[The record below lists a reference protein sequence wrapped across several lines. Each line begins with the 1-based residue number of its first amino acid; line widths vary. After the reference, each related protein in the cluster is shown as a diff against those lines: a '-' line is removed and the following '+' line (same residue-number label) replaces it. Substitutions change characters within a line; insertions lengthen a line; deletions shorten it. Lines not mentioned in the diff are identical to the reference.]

1 MMTDESCDASWPNKW
16 IDEAIADR
24 AVERSL
30 TKVDYASLSKFVVY
44 RASRAVNYVFGGCR
58 PATRI
63 W

>member
-1 MMTDESCDASWPNKW
+1 MTDESCDASWPNKW

-30 TKVDYASLSKFVVY
+30 TKVDYASLSKLLCIEQVELWITFL
-44 RASRAVNYVFGGCR
+44 GGCR